1 MKSKILTTIFLFCFA
16 IGNAQVQYVHDENC
30 DGLWIES
37 EKDTELNCVSPEEH
51 AIIKAQVDRAARNM
65 RKSGFLEKHFSTSSR
80 MVHPLFDWP
89 MRQADGFN
97 DPGYYAI
104 SNYVDL
110 DTSSGN
116 SNTLDYNGMT
126 QTYNTHKG
134 IDIRTSPYFW
144 KKMNDSHVEAI
155 AAADGVII
163 LKQDG
168 NNDTSCQ
175 CAGSGPWNAV
185 FVMHADGSQSWYG
198 HLKTNTTT
206 EKDSGDIVNAGEYL
220 GVIGSSGCST
230 NPHLHFEVYDE
241 DGNLIEPFFGPA
253 NYTTNDSWW
262 ANQLPYYD
270 SAINKLATHSSAP
283 NTPACPGIEVPNE
296 KFIFNQGDPITFS
309 IAIRHSLTSDSLVI
323 EVFEPDGDQSSIL
336 DLTWSRTGPPTF
348 LRASLPVWNRNLS
361 NTAEQGKWTYRV
373 TYYSSSYAPKT
384 EEVNF
389 WVKQDCVANIVHN
402 NPLTTSKYY
411 QTSNTITSSSSVNN
425 NIHIVYDSENVTRLL
440 PGFIAPV
447 GSKFEVKLSGCN

>member
-1 MKSKILTTIFLFCFA
+1 MKSKILTIIFLFA
-16 IGNAQVQYVHDENC
+16 ITIGNAQVQVLQPKNC
-30 DGLWIES
+30 DVLWVEP
-37 EKDTELNCVSPEEH
+37 EYDTDAVCVSPEEH
-51 AIIKAQVDRAARNM
+51 KVIKARVDEAAHRM
-65 RKSGFLEKHFSTSSR
+65 RKSGILEKYFNKGSR

-89 MRQADGFN
+89 MQQADGFN

-116 SNTLDYNGMT
+116 SNVLDYNGLN

-144 KKMNDSHVEAI
+144 KKMDDSHVEAI
-155 AAADGVII
+155 AATDGVII

-168 NNDTSCQ
+168 NNDTSCA

-185 FVMHADGSQSWYG
+185 FLMHADGSQSWYG

-206 EKDSGDIVNAGEYL
+206 AKDSGDLVNAGEYL

-230 NPHLHFEVYDE
+230 NPHLHFEVYD
-241 DGNLIEPFFGPA
+241 DSGNLIEPFFGPS

-270 SAINKLATHSSAP
+270 SAINKLATHSAP
-283 NTPACPGIEVPNE
+283 PSTPACPGIEVPNE
-296 KFIFNQGDPITFS
+296 KFSFNQGDAITFS
-309 IAIRHSLTSDSLVI
+309 IAIRHSLTSDSAVI
-323 EVFEPDGDQSSIL
+323 EVFEPDGDQSNIL
-336 DLTWSRTGPPTF
+336 NTTYIRGGTPF
-348 LRASLPVWNRNLS
+348 LRAVLPTWNRNLS
-361 NTAEQGKWTYRV
+361 NTAEQGKWKYRV
-373 TYYSSSYAPKT
+373 TYYSSSYAPKV
-384 EEVNF
+384 EEINF
-389 WVKQDCVANIVHN
+389 WVKEDCVANIVHN
-402 NPLTTSKYY
+402 NPLNQSTYY
-411 QTSNTITSSSSVNN
+411 QTSNTITSTSTVGNGV
-425 NIHIVYDSENVTRLL
+425 HIVYDSENVTTLL

-447 GSKFEVKLSGCN
+447 GSKLEIKLAGCN